1 MVATNRSFV
10 GLKSAKIASRQMPS
24 PNDRMEH
31 QSRMGV
37 GYSVSP
43 LHRIIY
49 SDVSAMS
56 TRPPVKGSNSP
67 VDQVA
72 ALIGTNVG
80 VRSPRFYSPTVEEV
94 FTWRQRLATKYHDQ
108 LEEILTWDEETTFE
122 VSEDVATSSD
132 VMFHCIAAVLDQRG
146 TPELSKLIDI
156 TEPPRYEYAA
166 VFAEADRRGFG
177 GRFPQLLLGANL
189 WLPFKRHLMIEE
201 PNWEGK
207 LDRYG
212 SVFHLVDE
220 IITVRAAI
228 ADVQPSFLDASAE
241 ATSDKAIFAA
251 WQSSSTILRLAK
263 IAATKHLP
271 LWTTG

>member
-1 MVATNRSFV
+1 
-10 GLKSAKIASRQMPS
+10 
-24 PNDRMEH
+24 
-31 QSRMGV
+31 MGV

-43 LHRIIY
+43 LHRITHLDMT
-49 SDVSAMS
+49 SMTS
-56 TRPPVKGSNSP
+56 RPPTKGSDSSI
-67 VDQVA
+67 DQIA
-72 ALIGTNVG
+72 EMIGANVG
-80 VRSPRFYSPTVEEV
+80 VGTPRVYSSAVEDILR
-94 FTWRQRLATKYHDQ
+94 WRQGLSVKYHDQ
-108 LEEILTWDEETTFE
+108 LEENLRWDEETTFE

-132 VMFHCIAAVLDQRG
+132 VFFHYIAAILDQRG
-146 TPELSKLIDI
+146 TSELDKLIDI
-156 TEPPRYEYAA
+156 TEPPRHEYEV

-207 LDRYG
+207 PDRYG

-228 ADVQPSFLDASAE
+228 ADVKPSFVHASAE
-241 ATSDKAIFAA
+241 ETSDKAIFGA
-251 WQSSSTILRLAK
+251 WQSSNTILRLAK
-263 IAATKHLP
+263 IAAAKHLP